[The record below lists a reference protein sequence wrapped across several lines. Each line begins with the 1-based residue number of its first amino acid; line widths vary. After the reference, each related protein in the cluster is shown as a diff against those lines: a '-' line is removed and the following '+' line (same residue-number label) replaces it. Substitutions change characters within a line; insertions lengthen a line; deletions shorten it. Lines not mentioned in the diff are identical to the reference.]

1 MVDRRSGELAGVP
14 TTRQEARQ
22 GVGEQCQAGT
32 GREDVCV
39 YVCMCVYVC
48 CAVLCVAIFCVR
60 GVGASVL
67 CTMRQAGCLVWE
79 SAVIRAA
86 RRSGPTCICWH
97 WHWHGWET
105 KEPWNSRTAIQAACR
120 AGVGAW
126 PRTCVLIGQPSH
138 SVPHLLV
145 AVIVEYLIRQQ
156 VPTPEASHDAGG
168 SPVCLP
174 CPGPWRAASVIP
186 AANVILCNA
195 RCQRREAVIP
205 CALLVSLQTK
215 EPSSRP
221 LWYTHAPARHCSET
235 SRDLSA
241 RSLVRPSDPP
251 CVPSPNSDWSYQ
263 LRGVAMCRY
272 QPRSDLR
279 YAQASFGKEHTSQ
292 SSNHK
297 TEHAEHPAG
306 RAHCRARKTGGF
318 HTCAHLS
325 LPSHQHVACK
335 WTVFDVRISA
345 TVHVDYTSPMIRRCN
360 VLGDGLACV
369 SLPFLHTTLGEYRDL
384 QI

>member
-1 MVDRRSGELAGVP
+1 M
-14 TTRQEARQ
+14 
-22 GVGEQCQAGT
+22 
-32 GREDVCV
+32 
-39 YVCMCVYVC
+39 
-48 CAVLCVAIFCVR
+48 
-60 GVGASVL
+60 
-67 CTMRQAGCLVWE
+67 
-79 SAVIRAA
+79 
-86 RRSGPTCICWH
+86 
-97 WHWHGWET
+97 
-105 KEPWNSRTAIQAACR
+105 
-120 AGVGAW
+120 GAW
-126 PRTCVLIGQPSH
+126 PRACVLIGQPSR

-156 VPTPEASHDAGG
+156 VPTPEASQ
-168 SPVCLP
+168 PRLP
-174 CPGPWRAASVIP
+174 ALPWRAASVIP

-205 CALLVSLQTK
+205 CALLLSLPRQRNAPQDSDHSGTLTRLRATA
-215 EPSSRP
+215 PRP
-221 LWYTHAPARHCSET
+221 AET
-235 SRDLSA
+235 SV
-241 RSLVRPSDPP
+241 LVRPSDPP

-279 YAQASFGKEHTSQ
+279 YAQANFGKEHTSQ

-345 TVHVDYTSPMIRRCN
+345 TVHVDYTSPMIRWCN